1 MSSVSASVKKMS
13 SQVSKSY
20 SKHMLKNKN
29 VNFGVI
35 GLLVLLVVLTPV
47 MPNNVLSLLKSNV
60 VRVVMIVAICLICL
74 VDPIKA
80 LLLAILFVVAVQKLN
95 SSKLVA
101 EVPVPVDSVPEP
113 VKVEEQPVDV
123 SPEENKILNLSGNNL
138 NNVVDVNNIDL
149 ENINDVDAAPSNNL
163 NNVVDNNVDNVDNV
177 VSLNDIS
184 NNVQNELANNV
195 ANNVAANNIANNVV
209 LNDVANN
216 VAVNNV
222 ANNVVNE
229 VLGNN
234 VAVNNVAN
242 NVVSEVVGNDVV
254 GNNVN
259 DLELNNLSNLSN
271 NMNVLSEADNIAA
284 DIIGVNNRKARGHE
298 AINGYNSDELI
309 NANKI
314 GSNLLMD
321 GTPGYELVSDD
332 KLTGKYSDGILPSSN
347 MALNMAPLEPA
358 NNNVA
363 ANNVAVDHAAVGANN
378 TNNLI
383 EKNPFPGNNLN
394 LVKPHVEATLDVSGF
409 NSLANKYHQVGGVLK
424 EGFQSQNDV
433 NTVSNTV
440 EEKEVVVPQNL
451 LFTTPEQLKKA
462 QDRSITCDGKPNN
475 APIKSADV
483 MHSAQG
489 YGNEITGYN
498 KYGASAINYL
508 CVDK

>member
-47 MPNNVLSLLKSNV
+47 MPNNVLSVLKSNV

-95 SSKLVA
+95 SSKSVA

-149 ENINDVDAAPSNNL
+149 ENINDVDAVPSNNL
-163 NNVVDNNVDNVDNV
+163 NNVVDNNVDKVDNV

-184 NNVQNELANNV
+184 NNVKNELANNV
-195 ANNVAANNIANNVV
+195 ANNVAANNVANNLV

-229 VLGNN
+229 VVGNN
-234 VAVNNVAN
+234 
-242 NVVSEVVGNDVV
+242 VV

-284 DIIGVNNRKARGHE
+284 DIIGVNNRKVRGHE

-321 GTPGYELVSDD
+321 GTPGYELVKND
-332 KLTGKYSDGILPSSN
+332 KLTGKYNDNILPNSN
-347 MALNMAPLEPA
+347 MALNMAPLEAA

-363 ANNVAVDHAAVGANN
+363 ANNVAANNVAANNVAANNLAVDHAAVGANN

-394 LVKPHVEATLDVSGF
+394 LEKPHVKATLDVSGY
-409 NSLANKYHQVGGVLK
+409 NNLADKYHQVGGVLK

-433 NTVSNTV
+433 NTVSNSV

-489 YGNEITGYN
+489 YGGEITGYN